1 MGDGSI
7 NADHEGAG
15 LASALW
21 SNRILVAGD
30 GQYGGYQIGA
40 TTASEVVEQK
50 IAVQAGQKVRVV
62 VSWNSQVN
70 GTSDSLLTDFDLQV
84 VQPNGATSGS
94 YSLDNNYE
102 VVEFTAAGSGT
113 ATIRL
118 PHNRFDTGSQRF
130 GLAWTK
136 WNLGTPSRVGGAD
149 RYEVAAGI
157 SARTF
162 APNVPAAFVATG
174 RTFPDALTAGPV
186 AGLAKAP
193 ILLTRPTDIP
203 SATTHELA
211 RLKPQRIYV
220 LGGTGSVPAA
230 IADQLQAYTA
240 APVSR
245 IGGVDRYEVAANLAE
260 RFFTPGTGTAFVA
273 TGRTFPDALSAG
285 PAAAAVGAPILL
297 VRDSI
302 PDATRAALARLQPQ
316 QIYLLGGTGSVSA
329 SVASQ
334 LQAYSSQ
341 PIVRIGG
348 ADRYEVAAGIAH
360 RFFAFGVSAA
370 FVATGATFPDA
381 LAAVPAAAQVGGPL
395 LLVRTT
401 SIPAPI
407 VGELRR
413 LWPPQTVVLGGP
425 ASVAESVLSD
435 IRSLLGNP

>member
-1 MGDGSI
+1 
-7 NADHEGAG
+7 
-15 LASALW
+15 
-21 SNRILVAGD
+21 
-30 GQYGGYQIGA
+30 
-40 TTASEVVEQK
+40 
-50 IAVQAGQKVRVV
+50 
-62 VSWNSQVN
+62 
-70 GTSDSLLTDFDLQV
+70 
-84 VQPNGATSGS
+84 
-94 YSLDNNYE
+94 
-102 VVEFTAAGSGT
+102 
-113 ATIRL
+113 
-118 PHNRFDTGSQRF
+118 
-130 GLAWTK
+130 
-136 WNLGTPSRVGGAD
+136 
-149 RYEVAAGI
+149 
-157 SARTF
+157 
-162 APNVPAAFVATG
+162 
-174 RTFPDALTAGPV
+174 
-186 AGLAKAP
+186 
-193 ILLTRPTDIP
+193 
-203 SATTHELA
+203 
-211 RLKPQRIYV
+211 
-220 LGGTGSVPAA
+220 
-230 IADQLQAYTA
+230 
-240 APVSR
+240 
-245 IGGVDRYEVAANLAE
+245 
-260 RFFTPGTGTAFVA
+260 VA